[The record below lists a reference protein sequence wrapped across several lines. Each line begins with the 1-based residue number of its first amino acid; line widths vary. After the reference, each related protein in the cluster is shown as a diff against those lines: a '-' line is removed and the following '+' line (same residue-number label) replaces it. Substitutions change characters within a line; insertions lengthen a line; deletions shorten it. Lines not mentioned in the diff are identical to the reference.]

1 MTPGAENLRWVSEQE
16 SNSEC
21 EGEKGKRGG
30 GGGGWNG
37 TWAKRETIKEK
48 SRIEIPIP

>member
-1 MTPGAENLRWVSEQE
+1 MTPGAETLRWVSEQQ

-21 EGEKGKRGG
+21 QGEKEKRG

-37 TWAKRETIKEK
+37 IWAKRKTIKEK